1 MYEIDDFC
9 YEYSS
14 RGLIAKSDQATKDKE
29 FDEDPPMDSTD
40 FNENNAVLLSSVKIK
55 KVPKC
60 ILQGYSS
67 NNTVYYDVVVSF
79 AIWREGSNIED
90 LEPRME
96 LPTEDSEQYPIP
108 QEPS

>member
-1 MYEIDDFC
+1 MRIH
-9 YEYSS
+9 
-14 RGLIAKSDQATKDKE
+14 QWT
-29 FDEDPPMDSTD
+29 STD
-40 FNENNAVLLSSVKIK
+40 FNENNAVLLSSVKMK

-67 NNTVYYDVVVSF
+67 NNTVYYDVVDSF
-79 AIWREGSNIED
+79 AVWREESNIED